1 VSSYSKHE
9 VCALGILTVPG
20 TSYPR
25 LLLRALRHPN
35 RAILR
40 LILRSRLMR
49 SDERSDRVRLLAF
62 LTEHFDVDAQ
72 ALEKEY
78 AESEFRDWYRRQ
90 IAELASLR
98 GPRRLGT
105 TGYFGCEALYLLV
118 RAARPSHVI
127 ETGVLYGA
135 SSAHILAALA
145 RNGEGEL
152 HSIELGKDP
161 REPPHEFLVPTELQ
175 GRWDLIIG
183 DARRELPSLVQRLP
197 NISLFHHDSLHTYD
211 HMMWE
216 FETVYPYLDPD
227 GVLSSDDVV
236 SVESLKHVFR
246 KNAFTTF
253 CQNRVQQWATFQNL
267 GIALKGAVE
276 RVTFSAIS
284 AAMALPGF
292 TAVL

>member
-1 VSSYSKHE
+1 M
-9 VCALGILTVPG
+9 GILALSG

-25 LLLRALRHPN
+25 LLLRALRHPD

-40 LILRSRLMR
+40 LILRARLRR
-49 SDERSDRVRLLAF
+49 SDQGAERHRLLAF
-62 LTEHFDVDAQ
+62 LSQHFDVDAE

-78 AESEFRDWYRRQ
+78 AESEFSARYQRR
-90 IAELASLR
+90 LADLARRR

-118 RAARPSHVI
+118 RAARPAHVI

-152 HSIELGKDP
+152 HSIEIGKDP
-161 REPPHEFLVPTELQ
+161 REPAHEFLVPEELRD
-175 GRWDLIIG
+175 RWDLIVG
-183 DARRELPSLVQRLP
+183 DSRRELPALLERLP
-197 NISLFHHDSLHTYD
+197 AVGLFHHDSLHTYD

-216 FETVYPYLDPD
+216 FETVYPHLDPD

-236 SVESLKHVFR
+236 SAESLRHVFR
-246 KNAFTTF
+246 KNAFTSF
-253 CQNRVQQWATFQNL
+253 CENRVQHWGTFKNL
-267 GIALKGAVE
+267 GIALKRTGDRHMVSA
-276 RVTFSAIS
+276 FSP
-284 AAMALPGF
+284 AMALPGF
-292 TAVL
+292 SALL